1 MDFCQINSIN
11 LNVIN
16 KAHSLWVHVPQFLD
30 GLAKK
35 NMGDLGMGVFST
47 QSSESVHFDF
57 NSNYWEGGRRFK
69 LSMDHENYS
78 QNFFNCNVV
87 FDSEHEGS
95 KTNTK

>member
-47 QSSESVHFDF
+47 QPSESVHYDF

-95 KTNTK
+95 KPTTK